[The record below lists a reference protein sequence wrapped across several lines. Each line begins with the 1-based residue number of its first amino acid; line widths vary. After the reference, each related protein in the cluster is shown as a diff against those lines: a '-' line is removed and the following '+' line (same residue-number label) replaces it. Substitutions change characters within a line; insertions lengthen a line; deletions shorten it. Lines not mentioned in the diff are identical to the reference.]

1 MSNDYNELKGILRHY
16 ARECDLPYGE
26 AFADAA
32 DAIDDLQ
39 GKLSRLILNW
49 PRSIQEP
56 EDELLAK
63 VGEAEILRRLMVL
76 GEVVKGKI
84 PLVTVKAET
93 VEDVERAVVKIETDS
108 RRLILDQDF
117 GFMWYNSEGPEE

>member
-49 PRSIQEP
+49 PRPIQEP

-63 VGEAEILRRLMVL
+63 VGEADILFWLNVL
-76 GEVVKGKI
+76 GKVVKGKI
-84 PLVTVKAET
+84 QLVRVTTET
-93 VEDVERAVVKIETDS
+93 VEDVERAVVKIDTDS
-108 RRLILDQDF
+108 RRLILDPDF
-117 GFMWYNSEGPEE
+117 GWLWYDAEPAT